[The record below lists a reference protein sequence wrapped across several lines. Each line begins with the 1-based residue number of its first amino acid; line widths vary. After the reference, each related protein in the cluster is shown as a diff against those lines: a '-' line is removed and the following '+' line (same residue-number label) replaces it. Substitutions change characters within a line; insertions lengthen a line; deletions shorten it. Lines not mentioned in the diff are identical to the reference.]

1 MSFLSGVEAHQT
13 ALRQAQGP
21 RFARGCRRVMI
32 GTIKLYQL
40 LISPL
45 FPPVCRF
52 QPTCSDY
59 AVEALKLHGV
69 GRGLAMAAR
78 RLLRC
83 HPWHPGGF
91 DPVPTEG
98 RQQED
103 A

>member
-1 MSFLSGVEAHQT
+1 VSSLQRAEVHRT
-13 ALRQAQGP
+13 ALRPAQGL
-21 RFARGCRRVMI
+21 RHVLVGI
-32 GTIKLYQL
+32 ITIYQR

-52 QPTCSDY
+52 YPSCSDY

-83 HPWHPGGF
+83 HPWHAGGF

-98 RQQED
+98 RRQED

>member
-1 MSFLSGVEAHQT
+1 MSSPRS
-13 ALRQAQGP
+13 ALRQAHGLQAP
-21 RFARGCRRVMI
+21 RELRPAEGLRRVLVGI
-32 GTIKLYQL
+32 IKIYQR

-52 QPTCSDY
+52 YPSCSDY

-98 RQQED
+98 RRRED

>member
-1 MSFLSGVEAHQT
+1 VTTVRGVEVQRA
-13 ALRQAQGP
+13 APRQARGP
-21 RFARGCRRVMI
+21 GFARACRWVI
-32 GTIKLYQL
+32 LGLITLYQR

-52 QPTCSDY
+52 YPCCSDY
-59 AVEALKLHGV
+59 AAEAVRLHGV
-69 GRGLAMAAR
+69 GRGLGLAAR

-91 DPVPTEG
+91 DPVPTE
-98 RQQED
+98 RRRTED

>member
-1 MSFLSGVEAHQT
+1 MSSLRSAEVHRT
-13 ALRQAQGP
+13 ALRPAQGL
-21 RFARGCRRVMI
+21 RHVLVGI
-32 GTIKLYQL
+32 ITIYQR

-45 FPPVCRF
+45 LPPVCRF
-52 QPTCSDY
+52 YPSCSYY

-83 HPWHPGGF
+83 HPWHAVGF

-98 RQQED
+98 RRQED

>member
-1 MSFLSGVEAHQT
+1 MTSLRDAEAYPT
-13 ALRQAQGP
+13 ALRLAQ
-21 RFARGCRRVMI
+21 GCRRVMI

-83 HPWHPGGF
+83 HPWHSGGF

-98 RQQED
+98 RRQED

>member
-1 MSFLSGVEAHQT
+1 MSSLRSAEVHRT
-13 ALRQAQGP
+13 AFNPAQGL
-21 RFARGCRRVMI
+21 RLVLVGI
-32 GTIKLYQL
+32 ITIYQR

-52 QPTCSDY
+52 YPSCSDY

-98 RQQED
+98 RRQED

>member
-1 MSFLSGVEAHQT
+1 MSALRGVEVDRS
-13 ALRQAQGP
+13 ALRQAPGP
-21 RFARGCRRVMI
+21 RFVRAGRWLILGLI
-32 GTIKLYQL
+32 TFYQR

-52 QPTCSDY
+52 YPCCSDY
-59 AVEALKLHGV
+59 AAEAVKRHGV
-69 GRGLAMAAR
+69 GRGLGLAAR

-91 DPVPTEG
+91 DPVPTER
-98 RQQED
+98 RQGED